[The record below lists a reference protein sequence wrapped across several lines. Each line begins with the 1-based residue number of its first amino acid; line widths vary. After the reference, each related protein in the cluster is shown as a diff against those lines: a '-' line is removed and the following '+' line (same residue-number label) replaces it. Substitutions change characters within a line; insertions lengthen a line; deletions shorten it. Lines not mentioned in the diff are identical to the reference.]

1 LIAAVVMCGGR
12 ASRMQQQQQGD
23 IEKPLL
29 KVAGVAMVERVISAL
44 ASSNRFDRIVAAVS
58 PNTHKTNEFLK
69 SKGIETIETA
79 GEGYSQDLSH
89 LLLKLKP
96 QKVVAVPGDIPL
108 LNSQIVNEILN
119 IIDDDDDDDR
129 QEQEPAISIILENEF
144 VEEIGVKP
152 SIVLKNQ
159 YCHSGITLFNTIAV
173 GTEPAK
179 ERYIVMNRKEIALN
193 VNTKEELELAEKLLV

>member
-1 LIAAVVMCGGR
+1 
-12 ASRMQQQQQGD
+12 MQQQQQQQQGG

-29 KVAGVAMVERVISAL
+29 KVEGIAMVERVISAL
-44 ASSNRFDRIVAAVS
+44 AGSDRFDRIVAAIS
-58 PNTHKTNEFLK
+58 PYTQKTNEFLK

-79 GEGYSQDLSH
+79 GEGYSQDLSR
-89 LLLKLKP
+89 LLSKLRP

-119 IIDDDDDDDR
+119 NIIDDDDYR
-129 QEQEPAISIILENEF
+129 QEQEPAISIILEKEF

-152 SIVLKNQ
+152 SIVVMNQ
-159 YCHSGITLFNTIAV
+159 YCHSGITIFNTMAV
-173 GTEPAK
+173 GTEPVK

-193 VNTKEELELAEKLLV
+193 VNTKEELELAKKLLV

>member
-12 ASRMQQQQQGD
+12 GSRMQQQQQQGG

-29 KVAGVAMVERVISAL
+29 KVDGIAMVERVISAL
-44 ASSNRFDRIVAAVS
+44 AGSYRFDRIVAAVS
-58 PNTHKTNEFLK
+58 PKTHKTNEFLK

-79 GEGYSQDLSH
+79 GEGYSQDLSR
-89 LLLKLKP
+89 LLSKLRP

-119 IIDDDDDDDR
+119 FIDDDDR
-129 QEQEPAISIILENEF
+129 QEQEPAISIILEKGF

-152 SIVLKNQ
+152 SIVLMNQ
-159 YCHSGITLFNTIAV
+159 YCHSGITIFNTMAV
-173 GTEPAK
+173 GTEPVK

-193 VNTKEELELAEKLLV
+193 VNTKEELELAEKLLI